1 MTRPGLSTLQ
11 IPGFLLYK
19 SQVFAFTDPRKGG
32 GPMIRARALRP
43 FVAGAVV
50 VAGLALTAS
59 PAFAADPS
67 PAPSATGAATVTVTV
82 PSATPTPQNTKPG
95 GNPPPSNGGSP
106 GGGSP
111 GGGSPGGG
119 GGTGG
124 GGTPGGGTGAG
135 TAAPTEPAIAK
146 SPSTTAEKATVD
158 KTAYFAGDTI
168 TVTAD
173 GFTPAEK
180 VQIVLY
186 SEPILI
192 GNFPSDATGR
202 VTQAFQL
209 PKDLPAGAHTIQLTG
224 WESKRVATVG
234 ILVASL
240 STVAAPD
247 QQGVPPW
254 AWWAGGALVA
264 LLAAAGTWWLV
275 RTMRAPR
282 EVPAT

>member
-1 MTRPGLSTLQ
+1 
-11 IPGFLLYK
+11 
-19 SQVFAFTDPRKGG
+19 
-32 GPMIRARALRP
+32 MIRTRALRP
-43 FVAGAVV
+43 FVAGSVLV

-59 PAFAADPS
+59 PAFAADPT
-67 PAPSATGAATVTVTV
+67 PQPSNTATSTVTVTV
-82 PSATPTPQNTKPG
+82 PSAAPAPQNNRPG
-95 GNPPPSNGGSP
+95 GNNPPPSNGGP
-106 GGGSP
+106 TGGGSQ
-111 GGGSPGGG
+111 GGSSGGG
-119 GGTGG
+119 GGTSG
-124 GGTPGGGTGAG
+124 GGTSGGGTSGGGADAG
-135 TAAPTEPAIAK
+135 TPAPSEPAIAK